1 MTRSLHANMVTAV
14 QAETGEIFYLL
25 SFEFSAVTT
34 YLTTAS
40 NDVVW
45 SGNTYLSV
53 GGNLNFEAI
62 QESGELNAQSVRLV
76 LDGVDLTIITDIL
89 GQNHIGRTATIHLA
103 HFTSGGAIESDPYQ
117 SFSGVMNG
125 SFRIEETFDRQSGT
139 CRVSTMLVSSLTR
152 LRGRRGI
159 WANVA
164 SHSAVYPGDTFFRFM
179 QGVAQKAGNITWGGA
194 IRGGPTGGGL
204 SVGEIEDDET
214 DQPTDT
220 ETG

>member
-1 MTRSLHANMVTAV
+1 MTRTLHANMVTAA

-25 SFEFSAVTT
+25 SFAFSAATT

-40 NDVVW
+40 NNVAW

-53 GGNLNFEAI
+53 GGHLSFEAI
-62 QESGELNAQSVRLV
+62 QETSDLTAQSVRVV

-89 GQNHIGRTATIHLA
+89 GQNHIGRTATIHFA
-103 HFTSGGAIESDPYQ
+103 HFTSAGAIETNPYQ

-125 SFRIEETFDRQSGT
+125 SFKIEESFDREAGT
-139 CRVSTMLVSSLTR
+139 CRVSTVLVSQLAL

-159 WANVA
+159 WTNVA

-179 QGVAQKAGNITWGGA
+179 AGVAARANSILWGGVPPNV
-194 IRGGPTGGGL
+194 GGSDRRREPVDPPDGGDAPL
-204 SVGEIEDDET
+204 LT
-214 DQPTDT
+214 
-220 ETG
+220 